1 MIDMHYSLLQL
12 LILLSTSL
20 NAEPFETYVEISFLF
35 TFRLLEPPRAP
46 QLVATGLVPK
56 EY

>member
-20 NAEPFETYVEISFLF
+20 NAEPFETYVEISFLL